1 MLASQV
7 IKFRL
12 ERQKFRLGRKF
23 FGWGGRQ
30 IATPNS
36 MSMLP
41 LIYKL
46 MKLDRR
52 SKRLWQSFDS
62 LTSSTLRIV
71 SAVMQSLFIEYN
83 RVSLDSSSWTS
94 LAQAHTGVKTAHHG
108 TFFTSSAQWSKLLY
122 LKPTVLTAELR
133 RRENQGKH
141 ERTKTKEEMM
151 SRHVQIFLI

>member
-12 ERQKFRLGRKF
+12 GRQKFRLGRKF

-83 RVSLDSSSWTS
+83 RVSLDSSS
-94 LAQAHTGVKTAHHG
+94 
-108 TFFTSSAQWSKLLY
+108 
-122 LKPTVLTAELR
+122 
-133 RRENQGKH
+133 
-141 ERTKTKEEMM
+141 
-151 SRHVQIFLI
+151 